1 MSTPIHNP
9 GKLLK
14 KAQLRYDEVC
24 EQLDTLNSEATDLE
38 SEMLRLQWLIK
49 KKSKKDGN

>member
-1 MSTPIHNP
+1 MSAAEHNP
-9 GKLLK
+9 GRLLK
-14 KAQLRYDEVC
+14 KAQLRYEEVC
-24 EQLDTLNSEATDLE
+24 EQLDVLNNEAFELE